1 MSVVIE
7 LLGTIGEPSHE
18 GTLPN
23 ERPDML
29 VAITARIVFENHFI
43 NGLHGLTCRALGLSP
58 GGVTQ
63 RLGDLRNY
71 FDDCPTISI

>member
-1 MSVVIE
+1 MTVVIE

-18 GTLPN
+18 GRLPN

-29 VAITARIVFENHFI
+29 VAISARIVFDNHLI
-43 NGLHGLTCRALGLSP
+43 NGLHGFTCRSLGLSP

-71 FDDCPTISI
+71 FDKCPTTSI